1 MSIGFETV
9 LYKLNSRTRWLII
22 VLAFFVIAAL
32 DFSTPP
38 EYILA
43 YLYTLPILVSLS
55 FLKPR
60 IAKVLMILAIF
71 STLLNVLFPQNVLQI
86 PSVVINRL
94 VAVFSFLVSAF
105 FMLQYIHHQEQVN
118 EQETLLA
125 TERNLAQLR
134 EDFMATLTH
143 DLKTPMLGEQKTLQ
157 HLLDGTLGAMSPEQK
172 DVLAA
177 LSRNKQRQLDLV
189 NNLLSIYRHD
199 HLGVKLQ
206 MSLVDLDELIAD
218 MLTEV
223 QALANERRITLEYAC
238 RRTPPKVK
246 GESLQLKRVIA
257 NILHNALNYT
267 PSGGFIRVNLF
278 EQTHQL
284 LVEVADNGP
293 GLAEEDLEN
302 VFHRFYRAEGTR
314 DIVGTGLGLYLSRQL
329 IQAHRGRIWAE
340 NVPDGGCKFS
350 FTLPIQGE
358 AA

>member
-1 MSIGFETV
+1 MAINLEIV
-9 LYKLNSRTRWLII
+9 LYKLNPRTRWLII
-22 VLAFFVIAAL
+22 VLAFLLIAAL

-43 YLYTLPILVSLS
+43 YLYTVPILVSLS
-55 FLKPR
+55 FLKSC
-60 IAKVLMILAIF
+60 IAKRLIMLAIF
-71 STLLNVLFPQNVLQI
+71 FTLLNLLFPHNVLQI

-157 HLLDGTLGAMSPEQK
+157 HLLDGTLGDMNAEQK
-172 DVLAA
+172 NMLAA
-177 LSRNKQRQLDLV
+177 LNRNKQRQLDLV

-218 MLTEV
+218 ILTEV
-223 QALANERRITLEYAC
+223 QALANERRIALEYTC

-246 GESLQLKRVIA
+246 GEALQIKRVIA
-257 NILHNALNYT
+257 NLLHNALNYT
-267 PSGGFIRVNLF
+267 PSGGFIRVNLS

-284 LVEVADNGP
+284 LIEVADNGP

-340 NVPDGGCKFS
+340 NVPGDGCKFS
-350 FTLPIQGE
+350 FTLPIQGDTV
-358 AA
+358 